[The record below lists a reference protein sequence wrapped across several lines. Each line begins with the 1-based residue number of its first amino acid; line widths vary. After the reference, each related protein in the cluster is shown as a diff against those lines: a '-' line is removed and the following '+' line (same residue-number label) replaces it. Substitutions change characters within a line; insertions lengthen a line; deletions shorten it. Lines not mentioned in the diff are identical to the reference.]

1 MNQAESIAIHEANK
15 EAFPEAIVSMLI
27 TTGDNTTVTAT
38 GLRTGVAIARTVSGA
53 GIADNQDFS
62 VWTLKSAFDGVPV
75 STLRGRMAT
84 VTYAGIDA
92 RMRIL
97 ATREHALGG
106 LVMLQ
111 FGEGDRVAV

>member
-1 MNQAESIAIHEANK
+1 MSVEALLASYNMMLSVHS
-15 EAFPEAIVSMLI
+15 AAIVTMLI
-27 TTGDNTTVTAT
+27 TTGDNATVEAT

-62 VWTLKSAFDGVPV
+62 VWTLKSLFTEPA
-75 STLRGRMAT
+75 TLRGRMAT
-84 VTYAGIDA
+84 VTYAGVDA

-106 LVMLQ
+106 LIMLQ

>member
-15 EAFPEAIVSMLI
+15 LAFPEAVVSMLI

-62 VWTLKSAFDGVPV
+62 VWTLKSLFADTA
-75 STLRGRMAT
+75 TLRGRMAT
-84 VTYAGIDA
+84 VTYAGVDS